1 MPLDVKDAMLT
12 AGLNNPTPPPPQP
25 GSNFQAISGVNPS
38 MNYGMPFG
46 TGATIATAG
55 ATAPVNN
62 FNPGGFQ
69 GVTPGTTLAR
79 DFNEV
84 GGNVAGLYGRDYS
97 PEDTKAF
104 IPEAKDPTEEQT
116 NEFLKAYEEGYTVEE
131 GRRENLIDMGVT
143 GVEQKYDSLS
153 DKNKE
158 RLGKLGID
166 AEKIEGLGRIGQ
178 SLKRSG
184 GQNDMRSAR
193 LAKREDRYSDK
204 KARRAAFDAAREAGA
219 SRGEARRMKREMRRG
234 ARASRKDAWKTFKG
248 ERDLQ
253 RQEEAYKLE
262 QKYS

>member
-1 MPLDVKDAMLT
+1 MPLDAKDAMLT

-25 GSNFQAISGVNPS
+25 GSNFQVISGVS
-38 MNYGMPFG
+38 QGSYGMPFG
-46 TGATIATAG
+46 TGATIANAG

-131 GRRENLIDMGVT
+131 GRREDLIDMGVT

-158 RLGKLGID
+158 RLEKLGID
-166 AEKIEGLGRIGQ
+166 AQKIEGLGRIGQ

-184 GQNDMRSAR
+184 GKNDMRSAR
-193 LAKREDRYSDK
+193 LAKREDKYSDK